1 MANNTVIHSVEFTG
15 DASKLQAACLQAAQA
30 VAGLG
35 NVAGSNATKIQ
46 SLSSSLDK
54 LGSKLSSFG
63 SSLTVGLTAPLV
75 LLGKQ
80 LFTNAASFEQI
91 AVSFEVFT
99 GSAEVAKNMLGQLK
113 DMALK
118 SPMQFQDIT
127 KGAQTLLGYGLT
139 AQQVI
144 PITQRLGDISGGN
157 SDKFSRLALAFGQ
170 VNAAGRLMGQETR
183 QMINAGFNPLQAIS
197 DKTGESM
204 ASLTKRMHDGQISV
218 QEVADAMKYATS
230 EGGRFYGMLDKQSQT
245 LQGQFNK
252 LSESITFAFAEI
264 GQSLANASG
273 VQNFFVYLSATI
285 ETLKN
290 KFLALSPEAQT
301 TIVKIGA
308 FLALLG
314 PATFI
319 IGGVI
324 TAMLNLSKAILAVRA
339 AMIALM
345 ESNAIGWVLLA
356 LPAIAIALGFAI
368 DKFKDFGNEIDST
381 ILKANEAVNS
391 FKVESI
397 TDSIGKLNT
406 QISNLKK
413 NKIDPSQGIFT
424 EIQGIQR
431 IEKLKKELE
440 GLEKIYEKINNVGF
454 SRTGKGDG
462 EEMTK
467 AERKKY
473 EELLEQGRIGY
484 TNIHKQMRTGLET
497 KLDIFDG
504 YAKAEL
510 DKLREFGINTAKVEE
525 AQYKMRQQI
534 AIVELSKLQGIIN
547 KNSSIEGLK
556 KSLAKMV
563 DSQVE
568 SVKRIMSPMDKSIAE
583 NKVDAK
589 DFVAGIDATNI
600 DFGFDEAR
608 ITSQADNLKRFGA
621 EVYAAQVQVATQLAV
636 GFSQIV
642 GSVISGDLSI
652 GDAFA
657 SLGAMFLDAIGGFLV
672 QVGEAAIK
680 AGIVKLIIENA
691 FKGLGGGALI
701 GIGMAAVAIG
711 TAMQNVGKK
720 TSQAIQAKGA
730 SSASASGMSSATSSA
745 IKSGSTYQSG
755 SQTYGG
761 QVVRLAIDLTGSITS
776 TQTGYQINKSL
787 ETVLR
792 VTGR

>member
-204 ASLTKRMHDGQISV
+204 ASLTKRMHDGQVSV

-252 LSESITFAFAEI
+252 LAESVTFAFAEI

-273 VQNFFVYLSATI
+273 VRDFFTYMAAAV

-290 KFLALSPEAQT
+290 KFLALSPQT
-301 TIVKIGA
+301 KESIVRFGA
-308 FLALLG
+308 FLAILG
-314 PATFI
+314 PATLI
-319 IGGVI
+319 IGGTISAIVKLVETFTLLRRAILLLEASTGIGVVI
-324 TAMLNLSKAILAVRA
+324 ALIGVLGGAAILAA
-339 AMIALM
+339 DKM
-345 ESNAIGWVLLA
+345 NK
-356 LPAIAIALGFAI
+356 LG
-368 DKFKDFGNEIDST
+368 DEIEKT
-381 ILKANEAVNS
+381 ANRMKIPDTVA
-391 FKVESI
+391 ESI
-397 TDSIGKLNT
+397 ENIKLK
-406 QISNLKK
+406 ISELEKK
-413 NKIDPSQGIFT
+413 NQVNIFVNRGNIDAT
-424 EIQGIQR
+424 TKEII
-431 IEKLKKELE
+431 KLKETLDI
-440 GLEKIYEKINNVGF
+440 LEKNSGRAEVKFNNQ
-454 SRTGKGDG
+454 TKGDG

>member
-15 DASKLQAACLQAAQA
+15 DASKLQAACLQASQA

-35 NVAGSNATKIQ
+35 NTASSNATKVQ

-113 DMALK
+113 EMALK

-127 KGAQTLLGYGLT
+127 KGAQVLLGYGLT
-139 AQQVI
+139 AEQVI
-144 PITQRLGDISGGN
+144 PITERLGDISGGN
-157 SDKFSRLALAFGQ
+157 SDKFQRLSLAFGQ
-170 VNAAGRLMGQETR
+170 VNAAGRLMGQELR
-183 QMINAGFNPLQAIS
+183 QMINAGFNPLQAMS

-204 ASLTKRMHDGQISV
+204 ASLTKRMHDGQVSV
-218 QEVADAMKYATS
+218 QEVADAMLSATS
-230 EGGRFYGMLDKQSQT
+230 LGGRFYGMLDKQSQT

-252 LSESITFAFAEI
+252 LSESVTFAFAEI
-264 GQSLANASG
+264 GKSLADAGG
-273 VQNFFVYLSATI
+273 VQQFFLYLSSTI

-290 KFLALSPEAQT
+290 RFLALSPETQSA
-301 TIVKIGA
+301 IFKFGA
-308 FLALLG
+308 FLALMG
-314 PATFI
+314 PAALL
-319 IGGVI
+319 IGGAISSMVKLIETI
-324 TAMLNLSKAILAVRA
+324 TLLRKAILLLEAQ
-339 AMIALM
+339 
-345 ESNAIGWVLLA
+345 SGIGIV
-356 LPAIAIALGFAI
+356 IAIIGALGVAAVLAAEKMHKLGDEIEDTVNRANDAINKFKFEGIGDTI
-368 DKFKDFGNEIDST
+368 DKLNAQIQ
-381 ILKANEAVNS
+381 
-391 FKVESI
+391 
-397 TDSIGKLNT
+397 KLERD
-406 QISNLKK
+406 
-413 NKIDPSQGIFT
+413 KIDPSQGIFT
-424 EIQGIQR
+424 EIQGVER
-431 IEKLKKELE
+431 IKELRKELE
-440 GLEKIYEKINNVGF
+440 GLDKIYQKLNKVTFPGSPPPPPPSKKEEEIVFQYGKANESNANFILKKDREK
-454 SRTGKGDG
+454 
-462 EEMTK
+462 
-467 AERKKY
+467 Y
-473 EELLEQGRIGY
+473 
-484 TNIHKQMRTGLET
+484 
-497 KLDIFDG
+497 
-504 YAKAEL
+504 
-510 DKLREFGINTAKVEE
+510 
-525 AQYKMRQQI
+525 
-534 AIVELSKLQGIIN
+534 VELSNNAILGYSAIQDIE
-547 KNSSIEGLK
+547 KNYRDKNLAELYVNQQEELNILK
-556 KSLAKMV
+556 K
-563 DSQVE
+563 
-568 SVKRIMSPMDKSIAE
+568 
-583 NKVDAK
+583 
-589 DFVAGIDATNI
+589 FGIDATAIKETHLKQRLFLEQIYAEKGRGILINGMNNAI
-600 DFGFDEAR
+600 EINKKSAKDFEPSLDATKIQFGFDEAR
-608 ITSQADNLKRFGA
+608 VRSQADSLKRFGA

-711 TAMQNVGKK
+711 TAMQNIGKK

-730 SSASASGMSSATSSA
+730 SNVSTSGMSSATSSA
-745 IKSGSTYQSG
+745 IKSGTTYQSG

>member
-35 NVAGSNATKIQ
+35 NTAGTNAPKVQ
-46 SLSSSLDK
+46 SLTNSLDK

-63 SSLTVGLTAPLV
+63 SSLTIGLTAPLV

-127 KGAQTLLGYGLT
+127 KGAQVLLGYGLT
-139 AQQVI
+139 AEQVI
-144 PITQRLGDISGGN
+144 PITERLGDISGGN
-157 SDKFSRLALAFGQ
+157 SDKFQRLSLAFGQ
-170 VNAAGRLMGQETR
+170 VNAAGRLMGQELR
-183 QMINAGFNPLQAIS
+183 QMINAGFNPLQAMS

-204 ASLTKRMHDGQISV
+204 ASLTKRMHDGQVSV
-218 QEVADAMKYATS
+218 QEVADAMLAATS
-230 EGGRFYGMLDKQSQT
+230 LGGRFYGMLDKQSQT

-252 LSESITFAFAEI
+252 LQESVTFAFAEI
-264 GQSLANASG
+264 GKSLADAVG
-273 VQNFFVYLSATI
+273 VQQFFLFLSSTI

-290 KFLALSPEAQT
+290 RFLALSPETQSA
-301 TIVKIGA
+301 IFKFGA
-308 FLALLG
+308 FLALMG
-314 PATFI
+314 PASLL

-324 TAMLNLSKAILAVRA
+324 SSIVKLVETVTLLRKAILLLEAQ
-339 AMIALM
+339 
-345 ESNAIGWVLLA
+345 SGIGIV
-356 LPAIAIALGFAI
+356 IAIIGALGVAAVLAAEKMHRLGDEI
-368 DKFKDFGNEIDST
+368 EDTVNRANDAVNKFKFEGIGET
-381 ILKANEAVNS
+381 IN
-391 FKVESI
+391 
-397 TDSIGKLNT
+397 KLNA
-406 QISNLKK
+406 QIQKLERD
-413 NKIDPSQGIFT
+413 KIDPSQGIFT
-424 EIQGIQR
+424 EIQGVER
-431 IEKLKKELE
+431 IKELRKELE
-440 GLEKIYEKINNVGF
+440 GLDKLYQKLNKVKFPGSPPPPPPSKNEEEIVFQYGKANESNANFILKKDREKYIELSNNAVLGYSAIQDIEKNYRDKNL
-454 SRTGKGDG
+454 
-462 EEMTK
+462 
-467 AERKKY
+467 AELY
-473 EELLEQGRIGY
+473 VNQQEEL
-484 TNIHKQMRTGLET
+484 NI
-497 KLDIFDG
+497 
-504 YAKAEL
+504 
-510 DKLREFGINTAKVEE
+510 
-525 AQYKMRQQI
+525 
-534 AIVELSKLQGIIN
+534 
-547 KNSSIEGLK
+547 LK
-556 KSLAKMV
+556 K
-563 DSQVE
+563 
-568 SVKRIMSPMDKSIAE
+568 
-583 NKVDAK
+583 
-589 DFVAGIDATNI
+589 FGIDATAIKETHLKQRQYLEQIYAERGRGILINSMNNAI
-600 DFGFDEAR
+600 EINKKSAKDFEPSLDTTKIQFGFDEAR
-608 ITSQADNLKRFGA
+608 IRSQADNLKRFGA

-730 SSASASGMSSATSSA
+730 SSVSASGMSSATSSA

>member
-15 DASKLQAACLQAAQA
+15 DASKLQAACLQASQA

-35 NVAGSNATKIQ
+35 NTASSNATKVQ

-63 SSLTVGLTAPLV
+63 SSLTVGLTAPLL

-113 DMALK
+113 EMALK

-127 KGAQTLLGYGLT
+127 KGAQVLLGYGLT
-139 AQQVI
+139 AEQVI
-144 PITQRLGDISGGN
+144 PITERLGDISGGN
-157 SDKFSRLALAFGQ
+157 SDKFQRLSLAFGQ
-170 VNAAGRLMGQETR
+170 VNAAGRLMGQELR
-183 QMINAGFNPLQAIS
+183 QMINAGFNPLQAMS

-204 ASLTKRMHDGQISV
+204 ASLTKRMHDGQVSV
-218 QEVADAMKYATS
+218 QEVADAMLSATS
-230 EGGRFYGMLDKQSQT
+230 LGGRFYGMLDKQSQT

-252 LSESITFAFAEI
+252 LSESVTFAFAEI
-264 GQSLANASG
+264 GKSLADAGG
-273 VQNFFVYLSATI
+273 VQQFFLYLSSTI

-290 KFLALSPEAQT
+290 RFLALSPETQSA
-301 TIVKIGA
+301 IFKFGA
-308 FLALLG
+308 FLALMG
-314 PATFI
+314 PAALL
-319 IGGVI
+319 IGGAISSMVKLIETI
-324 TAMLNLSKAILAVRA
+324 TLLRKAILLLEAQ
-339 AMIALM
+339 
-345 ESNAIGWVLLA
+345 SGIGIV
-356 LPAIAIALGFAI
+356 IAIIGALGVAAVLAAEKMHKLGDEIEDTVNRANDAINKFKFEGIGDTI
-368 DKFKDFGNEIDST
+368 DKLNAQIQ
-381 ILKANEAVNS
+381 
-391 FKVESI
+391 
-397 TDSIGKLNT
+397 KLERD
-406 QISNLKK
+406 
-413 NKIDPSQGIFT
+413 KIDPSQGIFT
-424 EIQGIQR
+424 EIQGVER
-431 IEKLKKELE
+431 IKELRKELE
-440 GLEKIYEKINNVGF
+440 GLDKIYQKLNKVTFPGSPPPPPPSKKEEEIVFQYGKANESNANFILKKDREKYVELSNNAILGY
-454 SRTGKGDG
+454 SAIQDIEKNYRDKNL
-462 EEMTK
+462 
-467 AERKKY
+467 AELY
-473 EELLEQGRIGY
+473 VNQQEEL
-484 TNIHKQMRTGLET
+484 NILK
-497 KLDIFDG
+497 K
-504 YAKAEL
+504 
-510 DKLREFGINTAKVEE
+510 FGINATAIKETHLKQRLFLE
-525 AQYKMRQQI
+525 QI
-534 AIVELSKLQGIIN
+534 YAERGRGILINGMNNAIEIN
-547 KNSSIEGLK
+547 K
-556 KSLAKMV
+556 KS
-563 DSQVE
+563 
-568 SVKRIMSPMDKSIAE
+568 
-583 NKVDAK
+583 AK
-589 DFVAGIDATNI
+589 DFEPSLDATKI
-600 DFGFDEAR
+600 QFGFDEAR
-608 ITSQADNLKRFGA
+608 VRSQADSLKRFGA

-730 SSASASGMSSATSSA
+730 SNVSTSGMSSATSSA
-745 IKSGSTYQSG
+745 IKSGTTYQSG

-761 QVVRLAIDLTGSITS
+761 QVVRLSIDLTGSITS

>member
-15 DASKLQAACLQAAQA
+15 DASKLQAACLQASQA

-35 NVAGSNATKIQ
+35 NTASSNATKVQ

-113 DMALK
+113 EMALK

-127 KGAQTLLGYGLT
+127 KGAQVLLGYGLT
-139 AQQVI
+139 AEQVI
-144 PITQRLGDISGGN
+144 PITERLGDISGGN
-157 SDKFSRLALAFGQ
+157 SDKFQRLSLAFGQ
-170 VNAAGRLMGQETR
+170 VNAAGRLMGQELR
-183 QMINAGFNPLQAIS
+183 QMINAGFNPLQAMS

-204 ASLTKRMHDGQISV
+204 ASLTKRMHDGQVSV
-218 QEVADAMKYATS
+218 QEVADAMLSATS
-230 EGGRFYGMLDKQSQT
+230 LGGRFYGMLDKQSQT

-252 LSESITFAFAEI
+252 LSESVTFAFAEI
-264 GQSLANASG
+264 GKSLADAGG
-273 VQNFFVYLSATI
+273 VQQFFLYLSSTI

-290 KFLALSPEAQT
+290 RFLALSPETQSA
-301 TIVKIGA
+301 IFKFGA
-308 FLALLG
+308 FLALMG
-314 PATFI
+314 PAALL
-319 IGGVI
+319 IGGAISSMVKLIETI
-324 TAMLNLSKAILAVRA
+324 TLLRKAILLLEAQ
-339 AMIALM
+339 
-345 ESNAIGWVLLA
+345 SGIGIV
-356 LPAIAIALGFAI
+356 IAIIGALGVAAVLAAEKMHKLGDEIEDTVNRANDAINKFKFEGIGDTI
-368 DKFKDFGNEIDST
+368 DKLNAQIQ
-381 ILKANEAVNS
+381 
-391 FKVESI
+391 
-397 TDSIGKLNT
+397 KLERD
-406 QISNLKK
+406 
-413 NKIDPSQGIFT
+413 KIDPSQGIFT
-424 EIQGIQR
+424 EIQGVER
-431 IEKLKKELE
+431 IKELRKELE
-440 GLEKIYEKINNVGF
+440 GLDKIYQKLNKVTFPGSPPPPPPSKKEEEIVFQYGKANESNANFILKKDREK
-454 SRTGKGDG
+454 
-462 EEMTK
+462 
-467 AERKKY
+467 Y
-473 EELLEQGRIGY
+473 
-484 TNIHKQMRTGLET
+484 
-497 KLDIFDG
+497 
-504 YAKAEL
+504 
-510 DKLREFGINTAKVEE
+510 
-525 AQYKMRQQI
+525 
-534 AIVELSKLQGIIN
+534 VELSNNAILGYSAIQDIE
-547 KNSSIEGLK
+547 KNYRDKNLAELYVNQQEELNILK
-556 KSLAKMV
+556 K
-563 DSQVE
+563 
-568 SVKRIMSPMDKSIAE
+568 
-583 NKVDAK
+583 
-589 DFVAGIDATNI
+589 FGIDATAIKETHLKQRLFLEQIYAEKGRGILINGMNNAI
-600 DFGFDEAR
+600 EINKKSAKDFEPSLDATKIQFGFDEAR
-608 ITSQADNLKRFGA
+608 VRSQADSLKRFGA

-730 SSASASGMSSATSSA
+730 SSVSTSGMSSATSSA
-745 IKSGSTYQSG
+745 IKSGTTYQSG

-761 QVVRLAIDLTGSITS
+761 QVVRLAIDLTGSITA

>member
-15 DASKLQAACLQAAQA
+15 DASKLQAACLQASQA

-35 NVAGSNATKIQ
+35 NTASSNATKVQ

-99 GSAEVAKNMLGQLK
+99 GSAEIAKNMLGQLK

-324 TAMLNLSKAILAVRA
+324 TAMLNLSKAIAAVRV
-339 AMIALM
+339 AMVALM
-345 ESNAIGWVLLA
+345 SSNAIGWILLA
-356 LPAIAIALGFAI
+356 LPAIALALGFAI
-368 DKFKDFGNEIDST
+368 DKFNDFGNAIDET
-381 ILKANEAVNS
+381 IAKANNALNS
-391 FKVESI
+391 FKIESVAESI
-397 TDSIGKLNT
+397 NKLKG
-406 QISNLKK
+406 QISELQK
-413 NKIDPSQGIFT
+413 NPINPTLGIYT
-424 EIQGIQR
+424 QDQATKR
-431 IEKLKKELE
+431 ITLLRKELE
-440 GLEKIYEKINNVGF
+440 GLEKIYAKLNNVNF
-454 SRTGKGDG
+454 DNKPPGKEGP
-462 EEMTK
+462 
-467 AERKKY
+467 AP
-473 EELLEQGRIGY
+473 
-484 TNIHKQMRTGLET
+484 
-497 KLDIFDG
+497 
-504 YAKAEL
+504 
-510 DKLREFGINTAKVEE
+510 KVEE
-525 AQYKMRQQI
+525 EIVFQYGKANESNANFILKKDREKY
-534 AIVELSKLQGIIN
+534 VELSNNAIIGYSAIQDIE
-547 KNSSIEGLK
+547 KNYRDKNLAELYINQQEELNILK
-556 KSLAKMV
+556 K
-563 DSQVE
+563 
-568 SVKRIMSPMDKSIAE
+568 
-583 NKVDAK
+583 
-589 DFVAGIDATNI
+589 FGIDATAIKETHLKQRLFLEQIYAEKGRGILINGMNNAI
-600 DFGFDEAR
+600 EINKKSAKDFEPSLDATKIQFGFDEAR
-608 ITSQADNLKRFGA
+608 VRSQADSLKRFGA

-711 TAMQNVGKK
+711 TAMQNIGKK

-730 SSASASGMSSATSSA
+730 SNVSTSGMSSATSSA
-745 IKSGSTYQSG
+745 IKSGTTYQSG

-761 QVVRLAIDLTGSITS
+761 QVVRLAIDLTGSITA

>member
-15 DASKLQAACLQAAQA
+15 DASKLQAACLQASQA

-35 NVAGSNATKIQ
+35 NTASSNATKVQ

-113 DMALK
+113 EMALK

-127 KGAQTLLGYGLT
+127 KGAQVLLGYGLT
-139 AQQVI
+139 AEQVI
-144 PITQRLGDISGGN
+144 PITERLGDISGGN
-157 SDKFSRLALAFGQ
+157 SDKFQRLSLAFGQ
-170 VNAAGRLMGQETR
+170 VNAAGRLMGQELR
-183 QMINAGFNPLQAIS
+183 QMINAGFNPLQAMS

-204 ASLTKRMHDGQISV
+204 ASLTKRMHDGQVSV
-218 QEVADAMKYATS
+218 QEVADAMLSATS
-230 EGGRFYGMLDKQSQT
+230 LGGRFYGMLDKQSQT

-252 LSESITFAFAEI
+252 LSESVTFAFAEI
-264 GQSLANASG
+264 GKSLADAGG
-273 VQNFFVYLSATI
+273 VQQFFLYLSSTI

-290 KFLALSPEAQT
+290 RFLALSPETQSA
-301 TIVKIGA
+301 IFKFGA
-308 FLALLG
+308 FLALMG
-314 PATFI
+314 PAALL
-319 IGGVI
+319 IGGAISSMVKLIETI
-324 TAMLNLSKAILAVRA
+324 TLLRKAILLLEAQ
-339 AMIALM
+339 
-345 ESNAIGWVLLA
+345 SGIGIV
-356 LPAIAIALGFAI
+356 IAIIGALGVAAVLAAEKMHKLGDEIEDTVNRANDAINKFKFEGIGDTI
-368 DKFKDFGNEIDST
+368 DKLNAQIQ
-381 ILKANEAVNS
+381 
-391 FKVESI
+391 
-397 TDSIGKLNT
+397 KLERD
-406 QISNLKK
+406 
-413 NKIDPSQGIFT
+413 KIDPSQGIFT
-424 EIQGIQR
+424 EIQGVER
-431 IEKLKKELE
+431 IKELRKELE
-440 GLEKIYEKINNVGF
+440 GLDKIYQKLNKVTFPGSPPPPPPSKKEEEIVFQYGKANESNANFILKKDREK
-454 SRTGKGDG
+454 
-462 EEMTK
+462 
-467 AERKKY
+467 Y
-473 EELLEQGRIGY
+473 
-484 TNIHKQMRTGLET
+484 
-497 KLDIFDG
+497 
-504 YAKAEL
+504 
-510 DKLREFGINTAKVEE
+510 
-525 AQYKMRQQI
+525 
-534 AIVELSKLQGIIN
+534 VELSNNAILGYSAIQDIE
-547 KNSSIEGLK
+547 KNYRDKNLAELYVNQQEELNILK
-556 KSLAKMV
+556 K
-563 DSQVE
+563 
-568 SVKRIMSPMDKSIAE
+568 
-583 NKVDAK
+583 
-589 DFVAGIDATNI
+589 FGIDATAIKETHLKQRLFLEQIYAERGRGILINGMNNAI
-600 DFGFDEAR
+600 EINKKSAKDFEPSLDATKIQFGFDEAR
-608 ITSQADNLKRFGA
+608 VRSQADSLKRFGA

-730 SSASASGMSSATSSA
+730 SSVSTSGMSSATSSA
-745 IKSGSTYQSG
+745 IKSGTTYQSG

-761 QVVRLAIDLTGSITS
+761 QVVRLAIDLTGSITA

>member
-15 DASKLQAACLQAAQA
+15 DASKLQAACLQASQA

-35 NVAGSNATKIQ
+35 NTASSNATKVQ

-324 TAMLNLSKAILAVRA
+324 TAMLNLSKAIAAVRV
-339 AMIALM
+339 AMVALM
-345 ESNAIGWVLLA
+345 SSNAIGWILLA
-356 LPAIAIALGFAI
+356 LPAIALALGFAI
-368 DKFKDFGNEIDST
+368 DKFNDFGNAIDET
-381 ILKANEAVNS
+381 IAKANNALNS
-391 FKVESI
+391 FKIESVAESI
-397 TDSIGKLNT
+397 NKLKG
-406 QISNLKK
+406 QISELQK
-413 NKIDPSQGIFT
+413 NPINPTLGIYT
-424 EIQGIQR
+424 QDQATKR
-431 IEKLKKELE
+431 ITLLRKELE
-440 GLEKIYEKINNVGF
+440 GLEKIYAKLNNVNF
-454 SRTGKGDG
+454 DNKPPGKDG
-462 EEMTK
+462 P
-467 AERKKY
+467 AP
-473 EELLEQGRIGY
+473 
-484 TNIHKQMRTGLET
+484 
-497 KLDIFDG
+497 
-504 YAKAEL
+504 
-510 DKLREFGINTAKVEE
+510 KVEE
-525 AQYKMRQQI
+525 EIPFQIGKVDESNRNFILKKDKEKYKDLLDNAVLGYS
-534 AIVELSKLQGIIN
+534 AIQDVE
-547 KNSSIEGLK
+547 KNYRD
-556 KSLAKMV
+556 KSLADLYINQQDELK
-563 DSQVE
+563 
-568 SVKRIMSPMDKSIAE
+568 IYDK
-583 NKVDAK
+583 
-589 DFVAGIDATNI
+589 FGIDTTALKETHLKQRAFLEELYAKRGKDLLINSMNNAI
-600 DFGFDEAR
+600 EINKKGAESFEPSLDTTKIQFGFDEAR
-608 ITSQADNLKRFGA
+608 IRSQADNLKRFGA

-730 SSASASGMSSATSSA
+730 SNVSTSGMSSATSSA
-745 IKSGSTYQSG
+745 IKSGTTYQSG

-761 QVVRLAIDLTGSITS
+761 QVVRLSIDLTGSITS

>member
-15 DASKLQAACLQAAQA
+15 DASKLQAACAQAAQA

-35 NVAGSNATKIQ
+35 NTVSANSTKIQ
-46 SLSSSLDK
+46 SLSSSLSNF
-54 LGSKLSSFG
+54 GSKLSSIG
-63 SSLTVGLTAPLV
+63 SSMSISITAPLV

-80 LFTNAASFEQI
+80 LFTSAASFEQI

-99 GSAEVAKNMLGQLK
+99 GSAEIAKNMLGQLK
-113 DMALK
+113 DMALR
-118 SPMQFQDIT
+118 SPMQFQDVA

-170 VNAAGRLMGQETR
+170 VNAAGRLMGQEAR

-204 ASLTKRMHDGQISV
+204 ASLSKRMHDGQISV

-252 LSESITFAFAEI
+252 LAESITFAFAEI
-264 GQSLANASG
+264 GQNLANASG
-273 VQNFFVYLSATI
+273 VRDFFTYLAAAV

-290 KFLALSPEAQT
+290 KFLALSPQT
-301 TIVKIGA
+301 KESIVKFGA
-308 FLALLG
+308 LLAILG
-314 PATFI
+314 PATLI
-319 IGGVI
+319 IGGTITSIVKLVETFTLLRRAILLLEASTGIGAVI
-324 TAMLNLSKAILAVRA
+324 AIIGVLGGAAILAA
-339 AMIALM
+339 DKM
-345 ESNAIGWVLLA
+345 NK
-356 LPAIAIALGFAI
+356 LG
-368 DKFKDFGNEIDST
+368 DEIEKT
-381 ILKANEAVNS
+381 ANRMKIPDTVA
-391 FKVESI
+391 ESI
-397 TDSIGKLNT
+397 KSI
-406 QISNLKK
+406 
-413 NKIDPSQGIFT
+413 
-424 EIQGIQR
+424 
-431 IEKLKKELE
+431 ELE
-440 GLEKIYEKINNVGF
+440 LKNLEKRQELNIKINPGAIEQTSKRIIKLREDLDLLKRNSGSSEVKF
-454 SRTGKGDG
+454 SNETKGDG
-462 EEMTK
+462 AEMTK
-467 AERKKY
+467 AEKKKY
-473 EELLEQGRIGY
+473 NDLLEQGRIGY

-510 DKLREFGINTAKVEE
+510 DKLREFGINTYKVEQ

-534 AIVELSKLQGIIN
+534 ALVELNKLQAIIN
-547 KNSSIEGLK
+547 KNSSVEGLK

-568 SVKRIMSPMDKSIAE
+568 SVKRIMSPMDKSIAD
-583 NKVDAK
+583 NKINAK
-589 DFVAGIDATNI
+589 DFIPTLDTTKSQ
-600 DFGFDEAR
+600 FGFDEAKIR
-608 ITSQADNLKRFGA
+608 SQADNMKRFGA
-621 EVYAAQVQVATQLAV
+621 EMYAAQVQVASQLAI
-636 GFSQIV
+636 GFSQIA
-642 GSVISGDLSI
+642 GSIISGDMSISDAFESI
-652 GDAFA
+652 GAV
-657 SLGAMFLDAIGGFLV
+657 FLDAIGGFMV
-672 QVGEAAIK
+672 QVGQAAIQ
-680 AGIVKLIIENA
+680 AGIIKLIIDDLL
-691 FKGLGGGALI
+691 KGLSGAPLI

-711 TAMQNVGKK
+711 TAMQNAGKK
-720 TSQAIQAKGA
+720 TSQAIQAKGSSSMPSTGSI
-730 SSASASGMSSATSSA
+730 SSASSG
-745 IKSGSTYQSG
+745 IKSGSVYQSG

-761 QVVRLAIDLTGSITS
+761 QAIRLAIDLTGSITA

>member
-15 DASKLQAACLQAAQA
+15 DASKLQAACSQAAQA

-35 NVAGSNATKIQ
+35 NTVNANSTKIQ
-46 SLSSSLDK
+46 SLSSSLSNF
-54 LGSKLSSFG
+54 GSKLSSIG
-63 SSLTVGLTAPLV
+63 SSMSIGITAPLA

-80 LFTNAASFEQI
+80 LFTSAANFEQI

-99 GSAEVAKNMLGQLK
+99 GSAEIAKNMLGQLK
-113 DMALK
+113 DMALR
-118 SPMQFQDIT
+118 SPMQFQDVA

-170 VNAAGRLMGQETR
+170 VNAAGRLMGQEAR

-204 ASLTKRMHDGQISV
+204 ASLSKRMHDGQISV

-252 LSESITFAFAEI
+252 LAESITFAFAEI
-264 GQSLANASG
+264 GQSIADAAG
-273 VQNFFVYLSATI
+273 VRQFFVYLSALV

-290 KFLALSPEAQT
+290 KFLALSPETKSA
-301 TIVKIGA
+301 IVKISA

-314 PATFI
+314 PSIFI

-324 TAMLNLSKAILAVRA
+324 TAMTNLSKAILAVRT

-356 LPAIAIALGFAI
+356 LPAIALALGFAI
-368 DKFKDFGNEIDST
+368 DKFKDFGNEVDLT
-381 ILKANEAVNS
+381 ILKANEAINT

-397 TDSIGKLNT
+397 TESISKLNI

-424 EIQGIQR
+424 EIQGVQK
-431 IEKLKKELE
+431 IERLKKELE
-440 GLEKIYEKINNVGF
+440 GLEKIYERINNVGF
-454 SRTGKGDG
+454 SKTGKGDDT
-462 EEMTK
+462 EMTK

-473 EELLEQGRIGY
+473 NDLLEQGRIGY

-510 DKLREFGINTAKVEE
+510 DKLREFGINTYKVEQ

-534 AIVELSKLQGIIN
+534 ALVELNKLQAIIN
-547 KNSSIEGLK
+547 KNSSVEGLK

-568 SVKRIMSPMDKSIAE
+568 SVKRIMSPMDKSIAD
-583 NKVDAK
+583 NKINPK
-589 DFVAGIDATNI
+589 DFVAGLDSTNI
-600 DFGFDEAR
+600 DMGFDEAR
-608 ITSQADNLKRFGA
+608 IRSQADNMKRFGA
-621 EVYAAQVQVATQLAV
+621 EMYAAQVQVASQLAI
-636 GFSQIV
+636 GFSQIA
-642 GSVISGDLSI
+642 GSIISGDMSISDAFESI
-652 GDAFA
+652 GAV
-657 SLGAMFLDAIGGFLV
+657 FLDAIGGFMV
-672 QVGEAAIK
+672 QVGQAAIQ
-680 AGIVKLIIENA
+680 AGIIKLIIDDLL
-691 FKGLGGGALI
+691 KGLSGAPLI

-711 TAMQNVGKK
+711 TAMQNAGKK
-720 TSQAIQAKGA
+720 TSQAIQAKGSA
-730 SSASASGMSSATSSA
+730 SMPSTGSLSSASSG
-745 IKSGSTYQSG
+745 IKSGSVYQSG

-761 QVVRLAIDLTGSITS
+761 QAIRLAIDLTGSITS